1 MSSFAM
7 RVILAMAVVTT
18 GCALAQSTHAV
29 QRDPGGQGQVLIY
42 PYYTVTQYPTGQRS
56 KQTLVSIINTSD
68 AAQVVQ
74 VTFREALNGRDAL
87 QFKLWLGKWDVWTG
101 TVFALVDDGLASD
114 GVAVLTRDRSCTT
127 PLFSTSGLTTSG
139 GTPYLPFGVANYSGP
154 MSDGGPS
161 DLLRARHG
169 WIEVISL
176 ANVTGPSAA
185 AINAVASGAPANCA
199 AVQNLSHGPDVSTR
213 PSGGLAGTVSI
224 ISVAEGTVL
233 SSSAE
238 ALSGFTGLSLY
249 RDAMQPSPDLSSV
262 NEGMPGGPV
271 SAMVVDELGRNQVL
285 TYGATGSGSRPI
297 DAVSATMMATRVKNE
312 HQSDAAVGGLTDWV
326 LTMPTKPFYTDPA
339 LIGPAGVPLP
349 PFDEAFMAPGRS
361 RQCVPYSL
369 VSQEQRQYNPVT
381 DICSLDPSPP
391 SPPPFGEPRGPLV
404 VGLFQ
409 AVNVIPFLNVSV
421 SPTFTGVLAAPQP
434 PGATNPNFRWFIR
447 PSISAAGWLD
457 FNLAATNFNHRL
469 PASSEGKVLSGLP
482 AIGYSASSIVNGNI
496 GDGVLANY
504 ASTVRHVTTVACSK
518 ASDGSPC
525 D

>member
-1 MSSFAM
+1 M
-7 RVILAMAVVTT
+7 
-18 GCALAQSTHAV
+18 
-29 QRDPGGQGQVLIY
+29 
-42 PYYTVTQYPTGQRS
+42 
-56 KQTLVSIINTSD
+56 
-68 AAQVVQ
+68 
-74 VTFREALNGRDAL
+74 
-87 QFKLWLGKWDVWTG
+87 
-101 TVFALVDDGLASD
+101 
-114 GVAVLTRDRSCTT
+114 
-127 PLFSTSGLTTSG
+127 
-139 GTPYLPFGVANYSGP
+139 
-154 MSDGGPS
+154 
-161 DLLRARHG
+161 
-169 WIEVISL
+169 
-176 ANVTGPSAA
+176 
-185 AINAVASGAPANCA
+185 
-199 AVQNLSHGPDVSTR
+199 QNLSLGPDVSTR

-271 SAMVVDELGRNQVL
+271 SAMVVD
-285 TYGATGSGSRPI
+285 
-297 DAVSATMMATRVKNE
+297 
-312 HQSDAAVGGLTDWV
+312 V

-369 VSQEQRQYNPVT
+369 VSQEQRQYTPVT

-409 AVNVIPFLNVSV
+409 AANVIPFLNVSV

>member
-1 MSSFAM
+1 MSMFAA
-7 RVILAMAVVTT
+7 RFIIAVAITAT
-18 GCALAQSTHAV
+18 GFAFAPTADAV

-42 PYYTVTQYPTGQRS
+42 PYYTVTQYANGLRS
-56 KQTLVSIINTSD
+56 KQTLLSIINTSD

-74 VTFREALNGRDAL
+74 VTFREALNGRAAL
-87 QFKLWLGKWDVWTG
+87 QFKLWLGRSDVWTG
-101 TVFALVDDGLASD
+101 TVFALADDAIASD
-114 GVAVLTRDRSCTT
+114 GVAVLTRDPGCTT

-139 GTPYLPFGVANYSGP
+139 GTPYLPFGVANYSGS

-169 WIEVISL
+169 WIEVMSL
-176 ANVTGPSAA
+176 ANVTGPSVA
-185 AINAVASGAPANCA
+185 AINPAANGEPVNCA
-199 AVQNLSHGPDVSTR
+199 ALQNLAYGPDVSIR
-213 PSGGLAGTVSI
+213 PSGGLVGTVSI

-233 SSSAE
+233 SSSPE
-238 ALSGFTGLSLY
+238 ALSGFTALSLY

-262 NEGMPGGPV
+262 NEGIPGGAV

-297 DAVSATMMATRVKNE
+297 DGVSAVLMATRVKNE

-326 LTMPTKPFYTDPA
+326 LTMPTKPFYTDLA
-339 LIGPAGVPLP
+339 LIGPTAVPLP

-369 VSQEQRQYNPVT
+369 FSQEQRQYTPVT

-391 SPPPFGEPRGPLV
+391 FPPFGGPGGPLV
-404 VGLFQ
+404 VGVFQ
-409 AVNVIPFLNVSV
+409 AANVIPFLNVTV

-469 PASSEGKVLSGLP
+469 PASLEGKILSGLP
-482 AIGYSASSIVNGNI
+482 TIGYAASSIVNANVSN
-496 GDGVLANY
+496 GVLANY
-504 ASTVRHVTTVACSK
+504 ASAVRHVTSVACSR
-518 ASDGSPC
+518 ASDGLPC